1 MDWRRALLW
10 AGIVGPALFIATFSI
25 EGTQRPGYDPRSMFV
40 SELALGPRGW
50 IQALNFWVLG
60 VLLVAFAVGV
70 AMAMSMRAVP
80 ILLATIGV
88 CLFASG
94 FFGMDLVGTPREQ
107 MSLGGRLHDLFGAL
121 VFSLAP
127 ITCFVFAWSIRADAD
142 WRGFQRWS
150 LLAGVLM
157 LLAVVGMS
165 MRIEGWQGTVQ
176 RIHLVTFLTWVATLA
191 WRLLQL
197 RRS

>member
-1 MDWRRALLW
+1 MSWRRAALW

-25 EGTQRPGYDPRSMFV
+25 EGALRSGYDPRSMFV

-50 IQALNFWVLG
+50 IQALNFWILG
-60 VLLVAFAVGV
+60 ALLVAFAVGV
-70 AMAMSMRAVP
+70 ASAMSTRAVP
-80 ILLATIGV
+80 ILLAIIGI

-94 FFGMDLVGTPREQ
+94 IATMDPVDTPREL
-107 MSLGGRLHDLFGAL
+107 MSLSGRLHDLFGAL

-127 ITCFVFAWSIRADAD
+127 VTCFVFAWTVRADPS
-142 WRGFQRWS
+142 WRGFQRWT
-150 LLAGVLM
+150 LLAGVVT
-157 LLAVVGMS
+157 LLVVVGMS
-165 MRIEGWQGTVQ
+165 MRIDGWQGIVQ
-176 RIHLVTFLTWVATLA
+176 RTHLVTFLAWVSTLA